1 MPYNQFALHQEK
13 ETYRLVVTTGAST
26 THPVLG
32 IYATKGCIPAITTD
46 ATKNPGTITT
56 VSTGGQDGK
65 IVFGTGTLF
74 TTYYQVGDYIADSNF
89 VLRKITEVNSD
100 TVMHLE
106 AKFPSDL
113 TGATP
118 NRIKPLYCSVEA
130 KNTGSAAAILQE
142 QTFISVDTFVNGGA
156 PISYD
161 VSGANAQI
169 SFTLHL

>member
-1 MPYNQFALHQEK
+1 MPYEQFALHQEK
-13 ETYRLVVTTGAST
+13 ETYRLVLTSGAST

-32 IYATKGCIPAITTD
+32 IYAQKGCIPAAVVD
-46 ATKNPGTITT
+46 ATRNPGTITT

-65 IVFGTGTLF
+65 IVLGTGTNF
-74 TTYYQVGDYIADSNF
+74 TSYYNPGDFISDSNG
-89 VLRKITEVNSD
+89 VLRKITEINSD
-100 TVMHLE
+100 TEMHLE

-118 NRIKPLYCSVEA
+118 NRVKPLYCSVEA
-130 KNTGSAAAILQE
+130 YSSGSAAASLQE
-142 QTFISVDTFVNGGA
+142 QTFINGDKFNNGGA

-161 VSGANAQI
+161 VTGANAQI